1 MARLFH
7 HFGRLYRRHAPD
19 REQLSRSPWL
29 KPFGQRIWQS
39 DLWRFTRRSVPRGV
53 AVGLFIGIF
62 LMVPGLQAI
71 GAILLAAPIRANIP
85 IGVAMTFMSN
95 PATTPFFLIA
105 AINVGNLLGFEADLA
120 AFHRLY
126 ASGADAGDW
135 LRWLLSDAAPAMVS
149 GLAVIGVGFAFAG
162 YWVSL
167 VAWRLWIGSKWR
179 SRVHRTGGRA
189 NEAAPL

>member
-105 AINVGNLLGFEADLA
+105 AINVGNLL
-120 AFHRLY
+120 
-126 ASGADAGDW
+126 
-135 LRWLLSDAAPAMVS
+135 
-149 GLAVIGVGFAFAG
+149 
-162 YWVSL
+162 
-167 VAWRLWIGSKWR
+167 
-179 SRVHRTGGRA
+179 
-189 NEAAPL
+189 

>member
-1 MARLFH
+1 MADLFH
-7 HFGRLYRRHAPD
+7 RFGRLYRRHAPD
-19 REQLSRSPWL
+19 REELRRSPLL

-53 AVGLFIGIF
+53 AVGLLVGIF

-71 GAILLAAPIRANIP
+71 GAILLATPIRANIP
-85 IGVAMTFMSN
+85 ISVAMTFMSN
-95 PATTPFFLIA
+95 PATTPLFLIA
-105 AINVGNLLGFEADLA
+105 AINVGNMLGFHADIA

-126 ASGADAGDW
+126 ASGAGFRDW
-135 LRWLLSDAAPAMVS
+135 MSWLVSDAAPALVS
-149 GLAVIGVGFAFAG
+149 GLAVIGLAFAFAG

-167 VAWRLWIGSKWR
+167 VVWRLWIGSKWR
-179 SRVHRTGGRA
+179 SRIHRTNRRA